1 MTFRLP
7 LLPTAALTVALL
19 PALPALAGD
28 CALPSAADF
37 AVTVELTAFGG
48 EAHGSGFVWD
58 AAGRVVTNH
67 HVVAAGSAPRLTYA
81 DGARVS
87 ARVVADSPEADLAI
101 LEPVGPVPFRRPAE
115 RAEALPGQRVVALGN
130 PGGRGLTRSEGA
142 VTALGRLVSSGGTLL
157 PNMIETTV
165 PLVPG
170 NSGGPLFDCDGRFV
184 GLNAAAVL
192 TPGGTQAA
200 YSIPA
205 ATVARVAGQML
216 ADADTSAE
224 VDSEIAA
231 VLPPIAEPP
240 HPSRLGI
247 LVTPV
252 LGGLAVVGVTPGAP
266 AERAGLRIG
275 DVIRRIDTRVPTDP
289 REVPLILARVPDPAA
304 VPLAIDRNGFP
315 MALTVEM
322 VSG

>member
-1 MTFRLP
+1 MTIRFPVLP
-7 LLPTAALTVALL
+7 VAALAAALL
-19 PALPALAGD
+19 PAIPAEAAD
-28 CALPSAADF
+28 CALPRAADF

-58 AAGRVVTNH
+58 ATGRVVTNH

-87 ARVVADSPEADLAI
+87 ARVVADSPDADLAI
-101 LEPVGPVPFRRPAE
+101 LEPVGPVPPRRPAE
-115 RAEALPGQRVVALGN
+115 RADAVPGQRVVALGN

-142 VTALGRLVSSGGTLL
+142 VTALGRLVDSGGTLL
-157 PNMIETTV
+157 PDMIETTV

-205 ATVARVAGQML
+205 ATVARVAGRML
-216 ADADTSAE
+216 AENDTGG
-224 VDSEIAA
+224 DIDTEIAA
-231 VLPPIAEPP
+231 ASPPVAAPP
-240 HPSRLGI
+240 QPPRLGI

-275 DVIRRIDTRVPTDP
+275 DIIRRIDTRVPADP
-289 REVPLILARVPDPAA
+289 QEVPLILARVPYPGA
-304 VPLAIDRNGFP
+304 VPVAIDRNGFP